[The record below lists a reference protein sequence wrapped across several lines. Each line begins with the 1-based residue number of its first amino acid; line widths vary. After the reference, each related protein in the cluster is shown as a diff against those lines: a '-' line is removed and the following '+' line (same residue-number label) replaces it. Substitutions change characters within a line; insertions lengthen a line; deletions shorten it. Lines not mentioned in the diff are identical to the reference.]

1 MKTKYLSKLE
11 NYKIQKIMN
20 IMKISTYKDGATIMA
35 RDIDDSFRSMKAG
48 GKEKLIVVIEGALRN
63 LSINR
68 VVAYE
73 SDVYG
78 EDFLLSSYD
87 GQGVQQ
93 EIIVE
98 NNSVLAEIKTENIK

>member
-1 MKTKYLSKLE
+1 
-11 NYKIQKIMN
+11 
-20 IMKISTYKDGATIMA
+20 MA

-87 GQGVQQ
+87 GQGIQQ